1 MAKPRTKREDTPSSS
16 RSREAS
22 LRKRAASRGYTLQK
36 EDDVWYAEI
45 GGTRFGPLATLDEV
59 DKFLPEGLAPR

>member
-45 GGTRFGPLATLDEV
+45 RGTRYGPLRTLADVDE
-59 DKFLPEGLAPR
+59 FLPKD